1 MKSDLELS
9 DFVITSPYAMTSA
22 DIKAVSKASKGK
34 PQKEDWENSSL
45 KTYKDRVRQ
54 YYRQQQNRKCVY
66 CRMDVS
72 SATGYFHIEHI
83 VPKSVHPE
91 WMYDPFNLCLACPQ
105 CNSAKNIQ
113 EVLDNTDITDLPTA
127 SSDYLIIHPHIDRY
141 FDNIEIVDGLLY
153 KGLTKKGE
161 YTIKLCNLTRPELLS
176 ERARVFIQQ
185 EQEPDSYSKL
195 LITYIHNSRW
205 IGDMDKL
212 LDEIKKMMN
221 MLEGKAE

>member
-9 DFVITSPYAMTSA
+9 DFVITSPYAITSA

-45 KTYKDRVRQ
+45 KAYKDRVRQ

-91 WMYDPFNLCLACPQ
+91 WMYEPFNLCLACPQ

-113 EVLDNTDITDLPTA
+113 EVLDNTDITDLPTE

-195 LITYIHNSRW
+195 LITYIHNFRW
-205 IGDMDKL
+205 IGDMDNL
-212 LDEIKKMMN
+212 LDEIKNLMN

>member
-45 KTYKDRVRQ
+45 KAYKDRVRQ

-91 WMYDPFNLCLACPQ
+91 WMYEPFNLCLACPQ

-113 EVLDNTDITDLPTA
+113 EVLDNTDITDLPTE

-195 LITYIHNSRW
+195 LITYIHNFRW
-205 IGDMDKL
+205 IGDMDNL
-212 LDEIKKMMN
+212 LDEIKNLMN
-221 MLEGKAE
+221 MLEGKTD

>member
-45 KTYKDRVRQ
+45 KAYKDRVRQ

-91 WMYDPFNLCLACPQ
+91 WMYEPFNLCLACPQ

-113 EVLDNTDITDLPTA
+113 EVLGNTDITDLPTE

-195 LITYIHNSRW
+195 LITYIHNFRW
-205 IGDMDKL
+205 IGDMDNL
-212 LDEIKKMMN
+212 LDEIKNLMN

>member
-9 DFVITSPYAMTSA
+9 DFLITSPYAMTSA

-45 KTYKDRVRQ
+45 KAYKDRVRQ

-91 WMYDPFNLCLACPQ
+91 WMYEPFNLCLACPQ

-113 EVLDNTDITDLPTA
+113 EVLDNTDITDLPTE

-195 LITYIHNSRW
+195 LITYIHNFRW
-205 IGDMDKL
+205 IGDMDNL
-212 LDEIKKMMN
+212 LDEIKNLMN
-221 MLEGKAE
+221 MLEGKTE

>member
-45 KTYKDRVRQ
+45 KAFKDRVRQ

-91 WMYDPFNLCLACPQ
+91 WMYEPFNLCLACPQ

-113 EVLDNTDITDLPTA
+113 EVLDNTDITDLPTE
-127 SSDYLIIHPHIDRY
+127 SSDYLIIHPHLDRY

-161 YTIKLCNLTRPELLS
+161 YTIKLCNLTRSELLS

-195 LITYIHNSRW
+195 LITYIHNFRW

-212 LDEIKKMMN
+212 LDEIKNLMN

>member
-45 KTYKDRVRQ
+45 KAYKDRVRQ

-91 WMYDPFNLCLACPQ
+91 WMYEPFNLCLACPQ

-113 EVLDNTDITDLPTA
+113 EVMDNTDITDLPTE

-195 LITYIHNSRW
+195 LITYIHNFRW
-205 IGDMDKL
+205 IGDMDNL
-212 LDEIKKMMN
+212 LDEIKNLMN
-221 MLEGKAE
+221 MLEGKTE

>member
-9 DFVITSPYAMTSA
+9 DFVITSPYTMTSA
-22 DIKAVSKASKGK
+22 DIKAVSKASNGN
-34 PQKEDWENSSL
+34 PQKEDWEKSSL
-45 KTYKDRVRQ
+45 KAYKDRVRR
-54 YYRQQQNRKCVY
+54 YYRQQQNKKCVY
-66 CRMDVS
+66 CRMNVS
-72 SATGYFHIEHI
+72 TATSYFHIEHI

-91 WMYDPFNLCLACPQ
+91 WMYEPFNLCVACPN
-105 CNSAKNIQ
+105 CNSAKKNQ
-113 EVLDNTDITDLPTA
+113 EVLENKDIADLPTE

-153 KGLTKKGE
+153 KGLTQKGE

-176 ERARVFIQQ
+176 ERARIFIQQ

-195 LITYIHNSRW
+195 LITYINNSRW
-205 IGDMDKL
+205 IGNMNNL
-212 LDEIKKMMN
+212 LDEIKKLMN

>member
-9 DFVITSPYAMTSA
+9 DFLITSPYAMTSA

-45 KTYKDRVRQ
+45 KAYKDRVRQ

-91 WMYDPFNLCLACPQ
+91 WMYEPFNLCLACPQ

-113 EVLDNTDITDLPTA
+113 EVLDNTDITDLPTE

-195 LITYIHNSRW
+195 LITYIHNFRW
-205 IGDMDKL
+205 IGDMDNL
-212 LDEIKKMMN
+212 LDEIKNLMN

>member
-1 MKSDLELS
+1 MNVSTA
-9 DFVITSPYAMTSA
+9 TS
-22 DIKAVSKASKGK
+22 
-34 PQKEDWENSSL
+34 
-45 KTYKDRVRQ
+45 
-54 YYRQQQNRKCVY
+54 
-66 CRMDVS
+66 
-72 SATGYFHIEHI
+72 YFHIEHI

-91 WMYDPFNLCLACPQ
+91 WMYEPFNLCVACPN
-105 CNSAKNIQ
+105 CNSAKNSL
-113 EVLDNTDITDLPTA
+113 EVLENKEIADLPTE

-185 EQEPDSYSKL
+185 EQKPDSYSKL
-195 LITYIHNSRW
+195 LITYIHNFRW
-205 IGDMDKL
+205 IGDMDNL
-212 LDEIKKMMN
+212 LDEIKNLMN

>member
-45 KTYKDRVRQ
+45 KAYKDRVRQ

-91 WMYDPFNLCLACPQ
+91 WMYEPFNLCLACPQ

-113 EVLDNTDITDLPTA
+113 EVLDNTDITDLPTE

-195 LITYIHNSRW
+195 LITYIHNFRW
-205 IGDMDKL
+205 IGDMDNL
-212 LDEIKKMMN
+212 LAEIKNLMN

>member
-45 KTYKDRVRQ
+45 KAYKDRVRQ

-91 WMYDPFNLCLACPQ
+91 WMYEPFNLCLACPQ

-113 EVLDNTDITDLPTA
+113 EVLDNTDITDLPTE

-141 FDNIEIVDGLLY
+141 FDNIEIIDGLLY

-195 LITYIHNSRW
+195 LITYIHNFRW
-205 IGDMDKL
+205 IGDMDNL
-212 LDEIKKMMN
+212 LDEIKNLMN

>member
-45 KTYKDRVRQ
+45 KAYKDRVRQ

-91 WMYDPFNLCLACPQ
+91 WMYEPFNLCLACPQ

-113 EVLDNTDITDLPTA
+113 EVLDNTDITDLPTE
-127 SSDYLIIHPHIDRY
+127 SSDYLIIHPHLDRY

-195 LITYIHNSRW
+195 LITYIHNFRW
-205 IGDMDKL
+205 IGDMDNL
-212 LDEIKKMMN
+212 LDEIKNLMN

>member
-9 DFVITSPYAMTSA
+9 DFVITSPYTMTSA
-22 DIKAVSKASKGK
+22 DIKAVSKASNGN
-34 PQKEDWENSSL
+34 PQKEDWEKSSL
-45 KTYKDRVRQ
+45 KAYKDRVRR
-54 YYRQQQNRKCVY
+54 YYR
-66 CRMDVS
+66 
-72 SATGYFHIEHI
+72 HI

-91 WMYDPFNLCLACPQ
+91 WMYEPFNLCVACPN
-105 CNSAKNIQ
+105 CNSAKNSQ
-113 EVLDNTDITDLPTA
+113 EVLENKEIADLATE

-185 EQEPDSYSKL
+185 EQKPDS
-195 LITYIHNSRW
+195 
-205 IGDMDKL
+205 
-212 LDEIKKMMN
+212 
-221 MLEGKAE
+221 

>member
-45 KTYKDRVRQ
+45 KAYKDRVRQ

-91 WMYDPFNLCLACPQ
+91 WMYEPFNLCLACPQ

-113 EVLDNTDITDLPTA
+113 EVLDNTDITDLPTE
-127 SSDYLIIHPHIDRY
+127 SSDYLIIHPHLDRY

-161 YTIKLCNLTRPELLS
+161 YTIKLCNLTRSELLS

-212 LDEIKKMMN
+212 LDEIKKLMN
-221 MLEGKAE
+221 ILEGKAE

>member
-1 MKSDLELS
+1 MWYLKL
-9 DFVITSPYAMTSA
+9 VMAIRKKR
-22 DIKAVSKASKGK
+22 IGK
-34 PQKEDWENSSL
+34 KSSL
-45 KTYKDRVRQ
+45 KAYKDRVRR
-54 YYRQQQNRKCVY
+54 YYRQQQNEKCVY
-66 CRMDVS
+66 CRMNVS
-72 SATGYFHIEHI
+72 TATSYFHIEHI

-91 WMYDPFNLCLACPQ
+91 WMYEPFNLCVACPN
-105 CNSAKNIQ
+105 CNSAKNSQ
-113 EVLDNTDITDLPTA
+113 EVLENKEIADLPTE

-195 LITYIHNSRW
+195 LITYIHNFRW
-205 IGDMDKL
+205 IGDMDNL
-212 LDEIKKMMN
+212 LDEIKNLMN

>member
-45 KTYKDRVRQ
+45 KAYKDRVRQ

-91 WMYDPFNLCLACPQ
+91 WMYEPFNLCLACPQ

-113 EVLDNTDITDLPTA
+113 EVLDNTDITDLPTE
-127 SSDYLIIHPHIDRY
+127 SSDYLIIHPHLDRY

-161 YTIKLCNLTRPELLS
+161 YTIKLCNLTRSELLS

-195 LITYIHNSRW
+195 LITYIHNFRW
-205 IGDMDKL
+205 IGDMDNL
-212 LDEIKKMMN
+212 LDEIKNLMN
-221 MLEGKAE
+221 MLEGKTE

>member
-9 DFVITSPYAMTSA
+9 DIVITSPYAMTSA
-22 DIKAVSKASKGK
+22 DIKAVSKVSKGK

-45 KTYKDRVRQ
+45 KAYKERVRQ

-91 WMYDPFNLCLACPQ
+91 WMYEPFNLCLACPQ
-105 CNSAKNIQ
+105 CNSAKNNQ
-113 EVLDNTDITDLPTA
+113 EVLYNKDITDLPTE

-141 FDNIEIVDGLLY
+141 FDNIEIIDGLLY
-153 KGLTKKGE
+153 KGLTQKGE
-161 YTIKLCNLTRPELLS
+161 NTIKICNLTRPELLS
-176 ERARVFIQQ
+176 ERAKLFIMK

-195 LITYIHNSRW
+195 LMTYSQNYLW
-205 IGDMDKL
+205 IGDMDEL
-212 LDEIKKMMN
+212 LDKIKDMM
-221 MLEGKAE
+221 MTIDG

>member
-9 DFVITSPYAMTSA
+9 DFVITSPYTMTSA
-22 DIKAVSKASKGK
+22 DIKAVSKASNGN
-34 PQKEDWENSSL
+34 PQKEDWEKSSL
-45 KTYKDRVRQ
+45 KAYKDRVRR
-54 YYRQQQNRKCVY
+54 YYRQQQNKKCVY
-66 CRMDVS
+66 CRMNVS
-72 SATGYFHIEHI
+72 TATSYFHIEHI

-91 WMYDPFNLCLACPQ
+91 WMYEPFNLCVACPN
-105 CNSAKNIQ
+105 CNSAKNSQ
-113 EVLDNTDITDLPTA
+113 EVLENKEIADLPTE

-185 EQEPDSYSKL
+185 EQKPDSYSKL
-195 LITYIHNSRW
+195 LITYIHNSGW
-205 IGDMDKL
+205 IGDMNTL
-212 LDEIKKMMN
+212 LDEIKNLMK

>member
-45 KTYKDRVRQ
+45 KAYKDRVRQ

-91 WMYDPFNLCLACPQ
+91 WMYEPFNLCLACPQ

-113 EVLDNTDITDLPTA
+113 EVLDNTDITDLPTE

-195 LITYIHNSRW
+195 LITYIHNFRW
-205 IGDMDKL
+205 IGDMDNL
-212 LDEIKKMMN
+212 LDEIKNLMN
-221 MLEGKAE
+221 MLEGKTE

>member
-9 DFVITSPYAMTSA
+9 DFVITSSYAMTSA

-45 KTYKDRVRQ
+45 KAYKNRVRQ

-91 WMYDPFNLCLACPQ
+91 WMYEPFNLCLACPQ

-113 EVLDNTDITDLPTA
+113 EVLDNTDITDLPA
-127 SSDYLIIHPHIDRY
+127 ESSDYLIIHPHIDRY

>member
-45 KTYKDRVRQ
+45 KAYKNRVRQ

-91 WMYDPFNLCLACPQ
+91 WMYEPFNLCLACPQ

-113 EVLDNTDITDLPTA
+113 EVLDNTDITDLPTE
-127 SSDYLIIHPHIDRY
+127 SSDYLIIHPHVDRY

-195 LITYIHNSRW
+195 LITYIHNFRW
-205 IGDMDKL
+205 IGDMDNL
-212 LDEIKKMMN
+212 LDEIKNLMN

>member
-22 DIKAVSKASKGK
+22 DIKAVSKASNGK

-45 KTYKDRVRQ
+45 KAYKNRVRQ

-91 WMYDPFNLCLACPQ
+91 WMYEPFNLCLACPQ

-113 EVLDNTDITDLPTA
+113 EVLDNTDITDLPTE
-127 SSDYLIIHPHIDRY
+127 SSDYLIIHPHVDRY

-195 LITYIHNSRW
+195 LITYIHNFGW
-205 IGDMDKL
+205 IGDMDNL
-212 LDEIKKMMN
+212 LDEIKNLMN

>member
-45 KTYKDRVRQ
+45 KAYKNRVRQ

-91 WMYDPFNLCLACPQ
+91 WMYEPFNLCLACPQ
-105 CNSAKNIQ
+105 CNSTKNIQ
-113 EVLDNTDITDLPTA
+113 EVLDNTDITDLPTE
-127 SSDYLIIHPHIDRY
+127 SSDYLIIHPHVDRY

-161 YTIKLCNLTRPELLS
+161 YTMKLCNLTRPELLS

-195 LITYIHNSRW
+195 LITYIHNFRW
-205 IGDMDKL
+205 IGDMDNL
-212 LDEIKKMMN
+212 LDEIKNLMN

>member
-45 KTYKDRVRQ
+45 KAYKDRVRQ

-91 WMYDPFNLCLACPQ
+91 WMYEPFNLCLACPQ

-113 EVLDNTDITDLPTA
+113 EVLDNTDITDLPTE
-127 SSDYLIIHPHIDRY
+127 SSDYLIIHPHLDRY

-161 YTIKLCNLTRPELLS
+161 YTIKLCNLTRSELLS

-185 EQEPDSYSKL
+185 EQKPDSYSKL
-195 LITYIHNSRW
+195 LITYIHNFRW
-205 IGDMDKL
+205 IGDMDNL
-212 LDEIKKMMN
+212 LDEIKNLMN
-221 MLEGKAE
+221 MLEGKTE

>member
-45 KTYKDRVRQ
+45 KAFKDRVRQ

-91 WMYDPFNLCLACPQ
+91 WMYEPFNLCLACPQ

-113 EVLDNTDITDLPTA
+113 EVLDNTDITDLPTE

-195 LITYIHNSRW
+195 LITYIHNFRW
-205 IGDMDKL
+205 IGDMDNL
-212 LDEIKKMMN
+212 LDEIKNLMN
-221 MLEGKAE
+221 MLEGKTE

>member
-9 DFVITSPYAMTSA
+9 DFVITSPYTMTSA
-22 DIKAVSKASKGK
+22 DMKAVFQASKGK

-45 KTYKDRVRQ
+45 KAYKERVRQ

-91 WMYDPFNLCLACPQ
+91 WMFEPFNLCLACPQ
-105 CNSAKNIQ
+105 CNSAKNNQ
-113 EVLDNTDITDLPTA
+113 EVLNNKDITNFPTE
-127 SSDYLIIHPHIDRY
+127 SSDYLIIHPHLDRY
-141 FDNIEIVDGLLY
+141 FDNIEIIDGLLY
-153 KGLTKKGE
+153 KGMTPKGE
-161 YTIKLCNLTRPELLS
+161 NTIKICNLTRPELLS
-176 ERARVFIQQ
+176 ERAKLFIMK

-195 LITYIHNSRW
+195 LMTYSQNYIW
-205 IGDMDKL
+205 IGDMGEL
-212 LDEIKKMMN
+212 LDEIKKLMN
-221 MLEGKAE
+221 MML

>member
-45 KTYKDRVRQ
+45 KAFKDRVRQ

-66 CRMDVS
+66 CRMGVS

-91 WMYDPFNLCLACPQ
+91 WMYEPFNLCLACPQ

-113 EVLDNTDITDLPTA
+113 EVLDNTDITDLPTE

-195 LITYIHNSRW
+195 LITYIHNFRW
-205 IGDMDKL
+205 IGDMDNL
-212 LDEIKKMMN
+212 LDEIKNLMN
-221 MLEGKAE
+221 MLEGKTE

>member
-9 DFVITSPYAMTSA
+9 DFVITSSYTMTSA

-45 KTYKDRVRQ
+45 KAYKDRVRQ

-91 WMYDPFNLCLACPQ
+91 WMYEPFNLCLSCPQ
-105 CNSAKNIQ
+105 CNSAKKAQ
-113 EVLDNTDITDLPTA
+113 EVLDNKDIKDLPTE

-153 KGLTKKGE
+153 KGLTPKGE
-161 YTIKLCNLTRPELLS
+161 YTIKICNLYSIGVTFGTS
-176 ERARVFIQQ
+176 QIVYNARAR
-185 EQEPDSYSKL
+185 
-195 LITYIHNSRW
+195 
-205 IGDMDKL
+205 
-212 LDEIKKMMN
+212 
-221 MLEGKAE
+221 A

>member
-45 KTYKDRVRQ
+45 KAYKDRVRQ

-91 WMYDPFNLCLACPQ
+91 WMYEPFNLCLACPQ

-113 EVLDNTDITDLPTA
+113 EVLDNTDITDLPTE

-195 LITYIHNSRW
+195 LITYIHNFRW
-205 IGDMDKL
+205 IGDMDNL
-212 LDEIKKMMN
+212 LDEIKNLMN

>member
-9 DFVITSPYAMTSA
+9 DFVITSSYAMTSA

-45 KTYKDRVRQ
+45 KAYKNRVRQ

-91 WMYDPFNLCLACPQ
+91 WMYEPFNLCLACPQ

-113 EVLDNTDITDLPTA
+113 KVLDNTDITDLPA
-127 SSDYLIIHPHIDRY
+127 ESSDYLIIHPHIDRY

>member
-22 DIKAVSKASKGK
+22 DLKAVSKASKGK

-45 KTYKDRVRQ
+45 KAYKDRVRQ

-91 WMYDPFNLCLACPQ
+91 WMYEPFNLCLACPQ

-113 EVLDNTDITDLPTA
+113 EVLDNTDITDLPTE

-195 LITYIHNSRW
+195 LITYIHNFRW
-205 IGDMDKL
+205 IGDMDNL
-212 LDEIKKMMN
+212 LDEIKNLMN

>member
-9 DFVITSPYAMTSA
+9 DFVITSPYTMTSA

-34 PQKEDWENSSL
+34 PLKEDWENSSL
-45 KTYKDRVRQ
+45 KAYKERVRH

-91 WMYDPFNLCLACPQ
+91 WMYEPFNLCLACPQ

-113 EVLDNTDITDLPTA
+113 EVLDNTDITDLPTE

-153 KGLTKKGE
+153 KGLTPKGE
-161 YTIKLCNLTRPELLS
+161 YTIKICNLTRPELLS
-176 ERARVFIQQ
+176 ERAKSFIMQ
-185 EQEPDSYSKL
+185 EQEPDTYSKL
-195 LITYIHNSRW
+195 LMAYSQNYIW

-212 LDEIKKMMN
+212 LDEIKKLMK

>member
-45 KTYKDRVRQ
+45 KAYKDRVRQ

-91 WMYDPFNLCLACPQ
+91 WMYEPFNLCLACPQ

-113 EVLDNTDITDLPTA
+113 EVLDNTDITDLPTE
-127 SSDYLIIHPHIDRY
+127 SSDYLIIPPHIDRY
-141 FDNIEIVDGLLY
+141 FDNTEIVDGLLY

-195 LITYIHNSRW
+195 LITYIHNFRW
-205 IGDMDKL
+205 IGDMDNL
-212 LDEIKKMMN
+212 LDEIKNLMN
-221 MLEGKAE
+221 MLEGKTE

>member
-45 KTYKDRVRQ
+45 KAYKNRVRQ

-91 WMYDPFNLCLACPQ
+91 WMYEPFNLCLACPQ

-113 EVLDNTDITDLPTA
+113 EVLDNTDITDLPTE

-185 EQEPDSYSKL
+185 EQKPDSYSKL
-195 LITYIHNSRW
+195 LITYIHNFRW
-205 IGDMDKL
+205 IGDMDNL
-212 LDEIKKMMN
+212 LDEIKNLMN

>member
-9 DFVITSPYAMTSA
+9 DFLITSPYAMTSA

-45 KTYKDRVRQ
+45 KAYKDRVRQ

-91 WMYDPFNLCLACPQ
+91 WMYEPFNLCLACPQ

-113 EVLDNTDITDLPTA
+113 EVLDNTDITDLPTE

-153 KGLTKKGE
+153 KGLTKKCE

-195 LITYIHNSRW
+195 LITYIHNFRW
-205 IGDMDKL
+205 IGDMDNL
-212 LDEIKKMMN
+212 LDEIKNLMN
-221 MLEGKAE
+221 MLEGKTE